1 MNLFKNIFL
10 VSCFSLLTTGL
21 VFAQDSTAVKNM
33 GTSEPDSL
41 MLQKIDAV
49 KNNDLESELVK
60 AKTPN
65 EAIAATLNAFV
76 RDYSDFG
83 KTKDKMKVLA
93 YMSRDLVYN
102 IVNFDIRNKHELIQ
116 SDFNGFNKYLNKLL
130 EEDHY
135 VVDYKI
141 TEMVSNEVTHN
152 LGVVVY
158 NAEYQTSANG
168 AVWTRGSETVTMTFK
183 KTNGKWKI
191 IYFTVIGREDEKFR
205 GICICELYKA
215 AKGGYI
221 AKTNVPSGRSYDSH
235 MNNFSFIKS
244 TGGRI
249 YIKSDG
255 KTYRWTNDGS
265 IFLETHHDSNGVYIG
280 KAMQINELDGIIEIL
295 KSSIFTVNC
304 TEIKLIAR

>member
-1 MNLFKNIFL
+1 MKLLGKIFL
-10 VSCFSLLTTGL
+10 TISFAVFSFGYLS
-21 VFAQDSTAVKNM
+21 AQDNPNLTAESDSVLIEQAEGVKN
-33 GTSEPDSL
+33 
-41 MLQKIDAV
+41 Q
-49 KNNDLESELVK
+49 DLESELAK
-60 AKTPN
+60 AKTPQ
-65 EAIAATLNAFV
+65 EALLFTLQAFA
-76 RDYSDFG
+76 RDYSALG
-83 KTKDKMKVLA
+83 KTKDKMKVLS

-102 IVNFDIRNKHELIQ
+102 IVNFDIRNRHELIQ
-116 SDFNGFNKYLNKLL
+116 SDFSGFNKYLNKLL

-135 VVDYKI
+135 TVDYKI
-141 TEMVSNEVTHN
+141 TEVISNGVTNN

-158 NAEYQTSANG
+158 NAEYETSSNG
-168 AVWTRGSETVTMTFK
+168 AVWTKGAETVTMTFK

-221 AKTNVPSGRSYDSH
+221 AKTNVPSGRSYESH

-249 YIKSDG
+249 FIKSDG
-255 KTYRWTNDGS
+255 KMYRWANDGT
-265 IFLETHHDSNGVYIG
+265 IFLEQGHDSNGVYIG
-280 KAMQINELDGIIEIL
+280 KAMQINELDAIIEIL